1 MSTHIRRDDSEALPP
16 LMSVPDAAQQ
26 LAVSV
31 RTVWRLISLGHLEV
45 VRVAKC
51 VRIKR
56 SSLLSFL
63 DRGGAR

>member
-1 MSTHIRRDDSEALPP
+1 MP
-16 LMSVPDAAQQ
+16 VPDAAHQ
-26 LAVSV
+26 LAVSI

-45 VRVAKC
+45 VRVGKC

-63 DRGGAR
+63 ERGGVR